1 MIAPELIG
9 LLRCPI
15 SGSQLELADNQLV
28 ALLNEAI
35 ENRSLENRGGVTVVE
50 PLDGALVNADR
61 SWLCPI
67 RNGIVS
73 MVSDEMIEI
82 SPNRLEKG
90 RA

>member
-28 ALLNEAI
+28 ASVNQAI
-35 ENRSLENRGGVTVVE
+35 ENRSLQNRKGVSIVDRIDGG
-50 PLDGALVNADR
+50 LVNADR

-67 RNGIVS
+67 RHGIVS

-82 SPNRLEKG
+82 NPTCLKKG